1 MHTND
6 FQVMSINGRPQTNH
20 GMQDTADVPQ
30 RGNRVIR
37 TRFLDY
43 PGRTVIH
50 RHILNHEDLGMMSVL
65 QIDK

>member
-1 MHTND
+1 M
-6 FQVMSINGRPQTNH
+6 
-20 GMQDTADVPQ
+20 
-30 RGNRVIR
+30 VIR

-50 RHILNHEDLGMMSVL
+50 CHILNHEDLGMMSAL